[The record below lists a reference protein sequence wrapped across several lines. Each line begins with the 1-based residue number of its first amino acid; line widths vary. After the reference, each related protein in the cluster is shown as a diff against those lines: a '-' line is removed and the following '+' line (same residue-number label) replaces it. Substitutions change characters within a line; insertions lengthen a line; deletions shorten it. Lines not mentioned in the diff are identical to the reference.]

1 MFSCIYEYAMGISWF
16 PMSNC
21 VLRALKTSGEITN
34 HFPSC
39 HKHHH
44 HHRHHVTI
52 INNNNIIM
60 SSSVPALR
68 GGRRRQQTHAI
79 PLTPGKNPLVQ
90 ALLGGQEMPA
100 KHPRT
105 QATAAAAG
113 TSAARVLLAAR
124 PLLIV
129 RPPPIGRG
137 GCVRNRVGV
146 PRVPE
151 NFLSPHRAYALP

>member
-60 SSSVPALR
+60 SSSVLALR
-68 GGRRRQQTHAI
+68 GGRRRQQTHAS
-79 PLTPGKNPLVQ
+79 LTR
-90 ALLGGQEMPA
+90 PA
-100 KHPRT
+100 SLSP
-105 QATAAAAG
+105 
-113 TSAARVLLAAR
+113 SPSLPPSCL
-124 PLLIV
+124 
-129 RPPPIGRG
+129 PPPFSHFGRSVCG
-137 GCVRNRVGV
+137 DGSMAERRARESFVSACRQ
-146 PRVPE
+146 
-151 NFLSPHRAYALP
+151 LSHAHNLPASRQP